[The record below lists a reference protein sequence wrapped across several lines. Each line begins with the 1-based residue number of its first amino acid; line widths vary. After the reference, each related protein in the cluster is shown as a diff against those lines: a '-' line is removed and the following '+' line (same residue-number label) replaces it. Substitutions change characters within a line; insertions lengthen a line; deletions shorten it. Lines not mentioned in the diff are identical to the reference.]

1 MLGIDGLYF
10 YKGSM
15 IGVQNGVNPQRL
27 IRVKLSRD
35 MRAFESFEILEAN
48 NPLFS
53 EPTLGV
59 IRNGE
64 LLFNANSQWDA
75 INEQGQFTAPDKLQ
89 ELRIL
94 KLKL

>member
-10 YKGSM
+10 YKGSL
-15 IGVQNGVNPQRL
+15 IGIQNGVNPYRV
-27 IRVKLSRD
+27 IRVKLSGD
-35 MRAFESFEILEAN
+35 MRAYETFEIMESN

-75 INEQGQFTAPDKLQ
+75 INEQGQFTAPEKLQ
-89 ELRIL
+89 ELRVL